1 MTSSNVSNMLFQV
14 SNINVEMPD
23 VKNDI
28 PKNAGLFETTLK
40 NVAGP
45 NINPDVSQP
54 ELPKQEINQVE
65 AAAAKL
71 SNSKDTKLNQKSDD
85 ASETKVENVKETLGK
100 VEEVVEKVKDVIEED
115 LDVTDEELEEAMETL
130 GLTMID
136 LLDPQKL
143 AQVVAELTGEDD
155 SLALVMS
162 EEFKDILDAVT
173 DLTNQ
178 LFENTGI
185 TFTEVKE
192 LLSEAEFVPVMENA
206 VDNVDEIPQQLEE
219 QPVISEDVT
228 WNEETIIDKP
238 VVNQNQTFESK
249 EDPVNETIVEAP
261 KEEIVDS
268 SKEANDAQADS
279 NQKNDEFS
287 DSKSQNPKV
296 TKQIDRLDSEPV
308 FRTDGVVFTETK
320 IQAQFSFEEQIVALS
335 TGETVHAEDII
346 NQLVEQARVLNDVES
361 TTMEMTLNPEGLG
374 KIFMEVTQKGDE
386 ITAKIFTENDAVKQA
401 LESQMANLRI
411 EMNQNSTKVT
421 SIEVSVGTHEFE
433 RNLEEDAKNNER
445 RDEQTNQSQ
454 KRSSKINLNSLDE
467 LSGLMTEE
475 DILIAQMMKD
485 NGNTLDFQA

>member
-268 SKEANDAQADS
+268 SKEANDA
-279 NQKNDEFS
+279 
-287 DSKSQNPKV
+287 
-296 TKQIDRLDSEPV
+296 
-308 FRTDGVVFTETK
+308 
-320 IQAQFSFEEQIVALS
+320 
-335 TGETVHAEDII
+335 AE
-346 NQLVEQARVLNDVES
+346 
-361 TTMEMTLNPEGLG
+361 
-374 KIFMEVTQKGDE
+374 
-386 ITAKIFTENDAVKQA
+386 
-401 LESQMANLRI
+401 
-411 EMNQNSTKVT
+411 
-421 SIEVSVGTHEFE
+421 
-433 RNLEEDAKNNER
+433 
-445 RDEQTNQSQ
+445 
-454 KRSSKINLNSLDE
+454 
-467 LSGLMTEE
+467 
-475 DILIAQMMKD
+475 
-485 NGNTLDFQA
+485 

>member
-173 DLTNQ
+173 
-178 LFENTGI
+178 
-185 TFTEVKE
+185 
-192 LLSEAEFVPVMENA
+192 S
-206 VDNVDEIPQQLEE
+206 
-219 QPVISEDVT
+219 
-228 WNEETIIDKP
+228 
-238 VVNQNQTFESK
+238 
-249 EDPVNETIVEAP
+249 
-261 KEEIVDS
+261 
-268 SKEANDAQADS
+268 
-279 NQKNDEFS
+279 
-287 DSKSQNPKV
+287 
-296 TKQIDRLDSEPV
+296 
-308 FRTDGVVFTETK
+308 
-320 IQAQFSFEEQIVALS
+320 
-335 TGETVHAEDII
+335 
-346 NQLVEQARVLNDVES
+346 
-361 TTMEMTLNPEGLG
+361 
-374 KIFMEVTQKGDE
+374 
-386 ITAKIFTENDAVKQA
+386 
-401 LESQMANLRI
+401 
-411 EMNQNSTKVT
+411 
-421 SIEVSVGTHEFE
+421 
-433 RNLEEDAKNNER
+433 
-445 RDEQTNQSQ
+445 
-454 KRSSKINLNSLDE
+454 
-467 LSGLMTEE
+467 
-475 DILIAQMMKD
+475 
-485 NGNTLDFQA
+485 